1 MAPFVVTAQ
10 GPCSINGNM
19 NAPPGAV
26 AWVHTHPFRTGEV
39 QTICGAMKLADPSTP
54 GGFRDVIGADGRPVY
69 PVYDNKPS
77 FPDRELM
84 SDVNSTRAQLGQP
97 LLSGLIID
105 HNQTTFYTEVPGDV
119 TTVLPR
125 CGY

>member
-1 MAPFVVTAQ
+1 
-10 GPCSINGNM
+10 
-19 NAPPGAV
+19 
-26 AWVHTHPFRTGEV
+26 
-39 QTICGAMKLADPSTP
+39 MKLADPSTP